1 MSEEP
6 NILNEEK
13 EEILNMLDD
22 VIFEFE
28 RVRLQFILDKQDV
41 RSFNNIRNLLLTIEK
56 KVKALCV

>member
-56 KVKALCV
+56 KVKTL

>member
-1 MSEEP
+1 MREEP
-6 NILNEEK
+6 NIFNEEK

-56 KVKALCV
+56 KVKTL

>member
-22 VIFEFE
+22 VIFEFDG
-28 RVRLQFILDKQDV
+28 VRLQFILDKQDV

-56 KVKALCV
+56 KVKEL

>member
-56 KVKALCV
+56 KVKAL

>member
-6 NILNEEK
+6 NIFNEEK

-56 KVKALCV
+56 KVKTL